1 MPANWLF
8 LLLHQGTDANAP
20 HGFNK
25 NLLEEKT
32 RRIETRP
39 GFSYNTLMRKPH
51 AGLAKFIVTRHLYV
65 FLFSLYPILFLYRQ
79 NISEVA
85 FSKTIPPMLV
95 ALVLTAFLW
104 LGLGFIYRNREK
116 RAMSI
121 FIILLLVFYYK
132 LILDVLNEIL
142 QPMLRSAALLIS
154 HVLLIASLSLAL
166 FFIRRSERSF
176 LNGGKILSAI
186 ICLLLAWN
194 LGAIIL
200 HHARNTGTRNARQL
214 LQKDEFQKPSSAAS
228 KPDIYCIFLDEFAS
242 LESAEKLFDYD
253 NSAFAERLRGAGF
266 FIAEKSRCLHV
277 MTSYAMASVLNMEN
291 IPAKSDA
298 QALVR
303 QNKVARFLSENGYE
317 IYDFPF
323 RGLAVQELAR
333 EHYFYPLTGV
343 SIFFD
348 DFYRTLVDMSVL
360 FPLAE
365 NWQNDQDK
373 YSSYFREHALYIFE
387 HVPAIVKK
395 AGPKF
400 VLIHLYS
407 PHAPFVFD
415 RNGGAVAPQ
424 HSLDYS
430 QRKYYLEQY
439 LYVSRRASEMAEAI
453 LRESARPPVIILQSD
468 HGYRGSFRKPLL
480 HVISLEEK
488 QKVFLSLYLPGY
500 PYSQLDAALAPINVF
515 RIILNHYFDQKLLLK

>member
-1 MPANWLF
+1 MLRIASVKICLKKMR
-8 LLLHQGTDANAP
+8 Q
-20 HGFNK
+20 
-25 NLLEEKT
+25 
-32 RRIETRP
+32 IETKP
-39 GFSYNTLMRKPH
+39 GFSYNTKMRKPKV
-51 AGLAKFIVTRHLYV
+51 GLAKFIVLRYLYV

-85 FSKTIPPMLV
+85 FSKTILPMLV

-116 RAMSI
+116 RAVVI

-142 QPMLRSAALLIS
+142 KPILRSSALFFS
-154 HVLLIASLSLAL
+154 HVLLFASLAL
-166 FFIRRSERSF
+166 ALFLTRRSKRSF
-176 LNGGKILSAI
+176 LNAGKILSAI
-186 ICLLLAWN
+186 ICLLLVWN
-194 LGAIIL
+194 LGTIIL
-200 HHARNTGTRNARQL
+200 HHTRNTGARNARQL
-214 LQKDEFQKPSSAAS
+214 LQKNEFQKPLSAAS

-242 LESAEKLFDYD
+242 LNSVEKLFNYD
-253 NSAFAERLRGAGF
+253 NSRFAERLRDAGF

-291 IPAKSDA
+291 IPATSDA

-323 RGLAVQELAR
+323 RGLAVQDLAR
-333 EHYFYPLTGV
+333 KHYFYPLTGV

-348 DFYRTLVDMSVL
+348 DFYKTLVDMSVL
-360 FPLAE
+360 YPLAE
-365 NWQNDQDK
+365 NWQNDEDK
-373 YSSYFREHALYIFE
+373 YSSYFRKHALYIFE

-415 RNGGAVAPQ
+415 KDGGAVAPQ

-453 LRESARPPVIILQSD
+453 LRESASPPVIILQSD

-480 HVISLEEK
+480 HVVPLEEK
-488 QKVFLSLYLPGY
+488 QKVFLSMHLPGY
-500 PYSQLDAALAPINVF
+500 PYSQLDTALAPINVF
-515 RIILNHYFDQKLLLK
+515 RIILNHYFGQKLPLK